1 MKPINKFEV
10 YKELQ
15 EELLRRKTSFR
26 KQLFSS
32 SVLTVLKDD
41 QSDYLY
47 AIWKTI
53 SSDEGYKILY
63 AKLEALLTEYSMQKL
78 FNDSSA
84 IILTEQQLLW
94 IFSSWLP
101 GLTAS
106 GTSKIAWAI
115 DERSLQYITRH
126 SLTSPETVSVKFFLL
141 SQDARKWLSD

>member
-1 MKPINKFEV
+1 MKPINKIEV

-32 SVLTVLKDD
+32 SALTVLQDD
-41 QSDYLY
+41 KSDYLY

-53 SSDEGYKILY
+53 SSDEGYKILC
-63 AKLEALLTEYSMQKL
+63 AKLNALLTEYRMHKL

-84 IILTEQQLLW
+84 LILTEQQLQW

-101 GLTAS
+101 KLSAS
-106 GTSKIAWAI
+106 GRAKIAWAI

-126 SLTSPETVSVKFFLL
+126 SLTGPESVSVKFFLL